1 MDRPIDRPA
10 GARHGRPRAPHT
22 RPTHPLAGLALS
34 RALATE
40 RSPIPDGAQVGYLI
54 HFSCTFVTGLCV
66 GVKYSA
72 ALAATMLAL
81 TPALAFSSSYLTR
94 RMGRLGIR
102 SQVASSPALK
112 AAWNFSAVSGTKLNT
127 ADE

>member
-1 MDRPIDRPA
+1 M
-10 GARHGRPRAPHT
+10 
-22 RPTHPLAGLALS
+22 
-34 RALATE
+34 
-40 RSPIPDGAQVGYLI
+40 GYLI

-102 SQVASSPALK
+102 SQVAYAAAGGAADQSLRARRTVAALGV
-112 AAWNFSAVSGTKLNT
+112 AP
-127 ADE
+127 

>member
-1 MDRPIDRPA
+1 M
-10 GARHGRPRAPHT
+10 
-22 RPTHPLAGLALS
+22 
-34 RALATE
+34 
-40 RSPIPDGAQVGYLI
+40 GYLI

-102 SQVASSPALK
+102 SQVAYAAAGGAADQSLRARRTVAALG
-112 AAWNFSAVSGTKLNT
+112 AERTQP
-127 ADE
+127 